1 MIPKISLACLFSAAM
16 ALPVWA
22 EAEYTLRIAHTNAA
36 DEVQDKGLQK
46 MRELLEAKTDGR
58 ATIEIFPNG
67 QLGDESQLV
76 EQVLLGS
83 LDVAMTANSTIS
95 NYVTDYRVFDLP
107 FLFPT
112 IAELSSVLDGPV
124 YDMLGESANESKLE
138 LLAVYSSGIRHIMTK
153 DPINSIDDLE
163 NVKIRTMQNPIHVD
177 AFTAFGANPT
187 PLAYS
192 ELYGALQS
200 GVVDGAEGAA
210 TNYTGQKLY
219 EVAPDF
225 AMVGWL
231 NMTAPVFMQKA
242 AYDMLPKDI
251 RTAVSEAGKESAD
264 WQRQY
269 VDDQEQPLLDALV
282 DKGVTLTRPDPK
294 PFQEAAVPLYN
305 AMLETETQKAL
316 FNAVMKSTAAN

>member
-1 MIPKISLACLFSAAM
+1 MKQTLSLACLLSAAV
-16 ALPVWA
+16 ALPA
-22 EAEYTLRIAHTNAA
+22 LADAEYTLRIAHTNAA

-76 EQVLLGS
+76 EQVMLGS

-112 IAELSSVLDGPV
+112 ISQLSAVLDGPV
-124 YDMLGESANESKLE
+124 YDMLGDSAEGKGLE

-153 DPINSIDDLE
+153 EPIESIDDLE

-231 NMTAPVFMQKA
+231 NMTAPVFMSKS
-242 AYDMLPKDI
+242 AYDMLPEDI
-251 RTAVSEAGKESAD
+251 RTALSEAGKESAD

-269 VDDQEQPLLDALV
+269 VDDQEKPLLDALV
-282 DKGVTLTRPDPK
+282 EKGVTLTQPDPA
-294 PFQEAAVPLYN
+294 PFQAAAIPLYN
-305 AMLETETQKAL
+305 AMLETDSQQAL
-316 FNAVMKSTAAN
+316 FDAVMDSTAN

>member
-1 MIPKISLACLFSAAM
+1 MKMTLPLAGLLSAALAM
-16 ALPVWA
+16 PAFA
-22 EAEYTLRIAHTNAA
+22 DAEYTLRIAHTNAA
-36 DEVQDKGLQK
+36 DEVQDMGLQK

-112 IAELSSVLDGPV
+112 ISKLSSVLGGPV
-124 YDMLGESANESKLE
+124 YEMLEDSANASNLE
-138 LLAVYSSGIRHIMTK
+138 LVAVYSSGIRHIMTK
-153 DPINSIDDLE
+153 EPINTIEDLD

-242 AYDMLPKDI
+242 AYDMLPEDI
-251 RTAVSEAGKESAD
+251 RIALSEAGKESAD

-269 VDDQEQPLLDALV
+269 VDDQEKPLLDALV
-282 DKGVTLTRPDPK
+282 EKGVTITSPDPK

-305 AMLETETQKAL
+305 AMLETDSQQAL
-316 FNAVMKSTAAN
+316 FDAVMASPTN

>member
-1 MIPKISLACLFSAAM
+1 MKHTLFIASLFLAAL
-16 ALPVWA
+16 AVPAFAQV
-22 EAEYTLRIAHTNAA
+22 EYTLRIAHTNAA

-67 QLGDESQLV
+67 QLGDEAQLV

-83 LDVAMTANSTIS
+83 LDIAMTANSTIS

-112 IAELSSVLDGPV
+112 ISELSGVLDGPV
-124 YDMLGESANESKLE
+124 LGMLEQSANGTGLE
-138 LLAVYSSGIRHIMTK
+138 LLAVYASGIRHIMTK
-153 DPINSIDDLE
+153 KPINSIDDLQ

-242 AYDMLPKDI
+242 AYDMLPADI
-251 RTAVSEAGKESAD
+251 QTAVSEAGAESAA

-269 VDDQEQPLLDALV
+269 VDDQEKPLLDALV
-282 DKGVTLTRPDPK
+282 EKGVTITRPDPE
-294 PFQEAAVPLYN
+294 PFREAAVPLYN
-305 AMLETETQKAL
+305 AMLETDTQRAL
-316 FNAVMKSTAAN
+316 FDAVMASTAE